1 MYRVPYLFEIFLN
14 IFLVFFNPIRIQLE
28 LDSDLDPDPNPN
40 DNVGGSETLI
50 ITLKEKCTQ
59 KGYLVNSVGGR
70 RVHNQCT

>member
-40 DNVGGSETLI
+40 DNVGGFE
-50 ITLKEKCTQ
+50 TLKEKCTQ
-59 KGYLVNSVGGR
+59 KVNSVGGI

>member
-28 LDSDLDPDPNPN
+28 LDSDLDPDPN

-50 ITLKEKCTQ
+50 TLKEKCRYA
-59 KGYLVNSVGGR
+59 KGIFSK
-70 RVHNQCT
+70 